1 MSIYQ
6 CENCGCAENT
16 ALGGVTRKTERMF
29 NLFDWT
35 GIESLRGKL
44 LCSACSPKI
53 YRDGK
58 QTKFGKWHNVFER
71 TYLPMNSCFTNDN
84 GDLEHRE
91 TGLLEEEIYAKFGR
105 KEQY

>member
-1 MSIYQ
+1 MGIYQ

-16 ALGGVTRKTERMF
+16 ALGGSSRKTERIAK
-29 NLFDWT
+29 LFDWT

-44 LCSACSPKI
+44 LCSVCSPKT

-58 QTKFGKWHNVFER
+58 PTKYGEWHNVFER
-71 TYLPMNSCFTNDN
+71 TFLPMDSCFLNSN
-84 GDLEHRE
+84 GDLEHKE
-91 TGLLEEEIYAKFGR
+91 TGLLEDEIYAKFGK